1 MSNNK
6 RRYFS
11 PLNNFNT
18 LNKSSSMP
26 EMIIEKKNKRNQF
39 PLLNDYNKFNTHI
52 EDTMKNYKLNNQM
65 NFVNEEEKKENLL
78 SLKKYLSKEE
88 IRYINKITHLN
99 KSQENIINNK
109 NYVFGDNLL
118 KVSVNKNPRYLSPIH
133 SLGILKIN
141 NKIFEDVVKINLE
154 RQRKRF
160 DESIKNIEA
169 YNMKFNVKMPKIRI
183 STLNPKFDE
192 EFPILDTPNNNNII
206 KRDSLRKKSSIKSL
220 ISSVKSSNDKI
231 RFFSYYTYP
240 NKNFPECR
248 EQFTLNIYGNNAY
261 LTGGMCSI
269 MKQINIWILNIN
281 SMIWKKLKLKNHTS
295 NRFGHSCVIDK
306 DRTRL
311 FIFGGRAKM
320 ISQNNNLVFS
330 NSGLY
335 CGLEVFNFSN
345 LSWSTPY
352 FSAKNS
358 PRLRRN
364 HISEL
369 IGNYMIIHGG
379 ITENNEILN
388 DVYIINIYYMNNL
401 NISKDK
407 DNDNNKDSDKWNNL
421 IVTSNSK
428 SPYLF
433 GHSSTL
439 VVPSNIQNH
448 SKFSIYKFPENTFGY
463 NKNGKLIPNEKETI
477 KGWYIFGGK
486 KKAESNFGITNDLY
500 ILKIGIKPCEW
511 IKCDNTIGK
520 KPCPRYFHSMNYYE
534 NNNFVII
541 HGGRNDSQS
550 DTFAL
555 NDTFIL
561 NLADLNWIEVELFS
575 QNDNFN
581 VFSRC
586 GHCSVIH
593 DDKLIIC
600 GGMNN
605 IHYLGSALLIVN
617 LNGIYNMSF
626 KKVNDDIISQINQKK
641 IKNEDEN

>member
-1 MSNNK
+1 
-6 RRYFS
+6 
-11 PLNNFNT
+11 
-18 LNKSSSMP
+18 
-26 EMIIEKKNKRNQF
+26 
-39 PLLNDYNKFNTHI
+39 
-52 EDTMKNYKLNNQM
+52 
-65 NFVNEEEKKENLL
+65 
-78 SLKKYLSKEE
+78 
-88 IRYINKITHLN
+88 
-99 KSQENIINNK
+99 
-109 NYVFGDNLL
+109 
-118 KVSVNKNPRYLSPIH
+118 
-133 SLGILKIN
+133 
-141 NKIFEDVVKINLE
+141 
-154 RQRKRF
+154 
-160 DESIKNIEA
+160 
-169 YNMKFNVKMPKIRI
+169 MKFNVKMPKIRI
-183 STLNPKFDE
+183 STLNPKIDE
-192 EFPILDTPNNNNII
+192 EFPIFENTNNTNTTKKNPV
-206 KRDSLRKKSSIKSL
+206 KRKSSIKNL
-220 ISSVKSSNDKI
+220 ISSFGTSNDKL

-281 SMIWKKLKLKNHTS
+281 SMIWKKLKIKNNTS
-295 NRFGHSCVIDK
+295 NRFGHTCIIDK

-311 FIFGGRAKM
+311 LIFGGRAKM
-320 ISQNNNLVFS
+320 ISSNNNLVFS
-330 NSGLY
+330 NSGIY

-345 LSWSTPY
+345 LCWSTPY
-352 FSAKNS
+352 LSAKNS

-364 HISEL
+364 HICEL
-369 IGNYMIIHGG
+369 IGNYMVIHGG

-388 DVYIINIYYMNNL
+388 DVYLLNIYNMNNL

-407 DNDNNKDSDKWNNL
+407 DNENNKDNDKWNNL

-433 GHSSTL
+433 GHCATL
-439 VVPSNIQNH
+439 VIPTKIQNH

-541 HGGRNDSQS
+541 HGGRNDSKS
-550 DTFAL
+550 DSFAL

-561 NLADLNWIEVELFS
+561 DLGNLNWIEVDLFS

-581 VFSRC
+581 VLSRC
-586 GHCSVIH
+586 AHSSIIH

-605 IHYLGSALLIVN
+605 NNYLGSTLLIVN
-617 LNGIYNMSF
+617 LNGSYNMTF
-626 KKVNDDIISQINQKK
+626 KKANNNLLNQINEKK
-641 IKNEDEN
+641 IKNGEYK